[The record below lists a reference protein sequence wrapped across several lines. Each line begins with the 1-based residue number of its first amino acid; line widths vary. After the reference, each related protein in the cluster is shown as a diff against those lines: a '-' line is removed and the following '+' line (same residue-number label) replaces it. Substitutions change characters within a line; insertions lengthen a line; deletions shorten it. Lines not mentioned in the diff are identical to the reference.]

1 MGQASGLR
9 GPPRLRSGFA
19 RSRPNRLA
27 ATIHKP
33 DCPPLG
39 RPTRRAAVV
48 LALLV
53 LAFACAP
60 AVACADGDPASDV
73 LIDQDAFLPWD
84 AGANAAQQGQ
94 LGAVLAAAARSGY
107 PIRVAI
113 IPSSSDLGS
122 IAELWGRPQTYA
134 RFLDVELSDAYQ
146 GRVLV
151 VMPNGFGLASTMR
164 LLPAEQQVI
173 AQVPPPR
180 TRSELTTDAEATI
193 TKLATAAGHPFHTS
207 AVPASAPARP
217 SSGSGGAVPL
227 IVFILGAVMI
237 AVAWAASLRGRPLRL
252 RGRHQPAG

>member
-1 MGQASGLR
+1 M
-9 GPPRLRSGFA
+9 
-19 RSRPNRLA
+19 
-27 ATIHKP
+27 HKL
-33 DCPPLG
+33 DCPPLA
-39 RPTRRAAVV
+39 RPTRRAAVA

-60 AVACADGDPASDV
+60 GVARADGDPASDV

-84 AGANAAQQGQ
+84 AGATAAQQGQ

-122 IAELWGRPQTYA
+122 ITQLWGRPQTYA

-164 LLPAEQQVI
+164 LLPAEQEVI
-173 AQVPPPR
+173 ARLPPPR
-180 TRSELTTDAEATI
+180 TRSELTTAAQTTI
-193 TKLATAAGHPFHTS
+193 AKLAAAAGHPFHTS
-207 AVPASAPARP
+207 AVPVSAPARP
-217 SSGSGGAVPL
+217 GSGAGGAVPL
-227 IVFILGAVMI
+227 IVFILGALMI
-237 AVAWAASLRGRPLRL
+237 AVAWAASLRGRPLRPL
-252 RGRHQPAG
+252 GRREATG